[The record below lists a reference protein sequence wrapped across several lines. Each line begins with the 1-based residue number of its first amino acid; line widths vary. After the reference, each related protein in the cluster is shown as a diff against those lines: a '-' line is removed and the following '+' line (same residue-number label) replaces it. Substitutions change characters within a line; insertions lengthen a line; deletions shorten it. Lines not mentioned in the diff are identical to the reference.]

1 MDSSILAVIFI
12 LGSAVLHALWNALV
26 KAGADR
32 LSELLFVFGFGAVCG
47 LMVAPFVPFPD
58 AGAWPYIMVSALIH
72 VGYMFFLAEAY
83 RFGDLSRVYPLAR
96 GMVPLVV
103 AGAAPVFAGETLG
116 PYQFAG
122 IALISIGIASL
133 AFERRTLDDLRSV
146 GLAIATG
153 LIVGTLTTVDG
164 VGVRQTESSLSYMA
178 WLFMVDGPIM
188 ATVAYFARG
197 RVFLVYLRARWR
209 TMIGAG
215 VVSTGSYGLA
225 IAAFHLGALAPVAA
239 LRETSVIIAA
249 AIGTLF
255 MGEPFG
261 RRRLIAA
268 TIVVAGTVV
277 MNLRG

>member
-1 MDSSILAVIFI
+1 MDSPTLAVVFI

-26 KAGADR
+26 KAGGDR
-32 LSELLFVFGFGAVCG
+32 LSELIFVFGFGALSG
-47 LMVAPFVPFPD
+47 LVVAPFVPFPD
-58 AGAWPYIMVSALIH
+58 AGAWPFIVASALIH

-103 AGAAPVFAGETLG
+103 AGAAPAFAGETLG
-116 PYQFAG
+116 PFQFAG

-133 AFERRTLDDLRSV
+133 AFERRTFDDPRSV

-153 LIVGTLTTVDG
+153 LIVGTLTLNDG
-164 VGVRQTESSLSYMA
+164 IGVRQTEDALSYMA
-178 WLFMVDGPIM
+178 WVFMIDGPIM
-188 ATVAYFARG
+188 ATVAWLARG
-197 RVFLVYLRARWR
+197 RLFLVYLRSRWR
-209 TMIGAG
+209 VMIGAG
-215 VVSTGSYGLA
+215 VVSTASYGLA
-225 IAAFHLGALAPVAA
+225 IAAFKLGALAPVAA

-249 AIGTLF
+249 LIGTLF